1 MLLQVKVPAEPL
13 VTVAAGEG
21 LPLVVGVHVKSQV
34 VDLGNWDNFIWI
46 NELHPPPKKAK
57 FSYLVEGLVAYC
69 ALVRLLS

>member
-13 VTVAAGEG
+13 VAVSAGEG
-21 LPLVVGVHVKSQV
+21 LPLVVGVHVESQV

-46 NELHPPPKKAK
+46 NKLHSPHPK

-69 ALVRLLS
+69 ALVCLLS